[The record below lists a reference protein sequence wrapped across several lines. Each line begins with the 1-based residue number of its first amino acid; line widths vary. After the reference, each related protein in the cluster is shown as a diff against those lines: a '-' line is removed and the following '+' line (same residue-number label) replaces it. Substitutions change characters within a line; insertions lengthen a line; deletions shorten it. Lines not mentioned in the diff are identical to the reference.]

1 MSMDPC
7 LEAPGEKLPVRLI
20 LMRLAMSIDLLFLD
34 NNPGEHVQFLQFARV
49 TFLFAVLMVE
59 GGANNNKGAVH
70 RRLR

>member
-1 MSMDPC
+1 MEPC
-7 LEAPGEKLPVRLI
+7 LEAPGEPLPVRLI

-59 GGANNNKGAVH
+59 GGANDEGSIF